1 MQNDSNTNNIFLKKI
16 RNISDVTNESRKQL
30 RFLMLFLVK
39 AGRTLVMNIEETFL
53 KKTYFDYRYLS
64 VIFWSSSDDHAMT
77 KNFLKKLEP
86 WIYIFHMNTWHFVHA
101 T

>member
-39 AGRTLVMNIEETFL
+39 AGRTLVMNIE
-53 KKTYFDYRYLS
+53 
-64 VIFWSSSDDHAMT
+64 
-77 KNFLKKLEP
+77 
-86 WIYIFHMNTWHFVHA
+86 
-101 T
+101 